1 MDTSQVGVQD
11 AGRIGTA
18 DLTVINGKLFVPR
31 FTPSHSVSFHE
42 TEFPDNPEY
51 PGIALGL

>member
-1 MDTSQVGVQD
+1 MDTSQVGVQG

>member
-11 AGRIGTA
+11 ARSIGNA
-18 DLTVINGKLFVPR
+18 DLKAIPGNLSIPR
-31 FTPSHSVSFHE
+31 LPSSNSVSFHE
-42 TEFPDNPEY
+42 MEFPDNPDF